1 MNISHDNQP
10 FVNLSEEALGIYNAS
25 INKTTSVQRDC
36 VEQLKALYKK
46 SPCEDVANFY
56 AKALFNLSLRVPVT
70 DMQMISTELEKL
82 FRANPTEDIAERVGR
97 IKYNLSGQLDSNARM
112 LKQYAV
118 EIESLYHQYPTNAL
132 AEPLAKIWHSILIS
146 HAKDRLEY
154 AQKIIDL
161 CANMSDPETN
171 TAYARV
177 LFDPQIFVENRPEL
191 IGAFLSNPQALDS
204 LRAYIES
211 SYYPQYNKLFGDFR
225 LYSSYPAEF
234 IGKRMNHY
242 FSKLKRHSNYIDL
255 KVELLALLYYA
266 FEIRQLLIV
275 PNTSVSIGHYTK
287 IENLKYL
294 VPPGKTDG
302 KLRMSNACYMNDPS
316 EGQSLIKALVSKT
329 QDFPDL
335 WVGQSYNIYLSCF
348 TTAIDE
354 LPMWSMYGN
363 DGKGCCLLFKKDF
376 FDFTS
381 EEFSDELAIDDH
393 CAGENNFLF
402 RVVYLSSKTNEITL
416 DTFPQDDKN
425 LDKKVANAISNLQFH
440 LNKIGHIQGK
450 KRNKTVNDILTFI
463 LGQIRYLFKDD
474 SYAHEH
480 ELRLIRYSE
489 APLLDNEAWVV
500 PQLFV
505 EVEKPLEYEQIILGP
520 KVEQTNRITPY
531 LIYTGKVKEVKKS
544 KIEYR

>member
-1 MNISHDNQP
+1 MNISQDNQP
-10 FVNLSEEALGIYNAS
+10 FVNSNEEALEIYNAS
-25 INKTTSVQRDC
+25 INKPTSVQRHC
-36 VEQLKALYKK
+36 VEKLKSLYKK
-46 SPCEDVANFY
+46 YLSDDVANFY

-70 DMQMISTELEKL
+70 DMQKIFIELEKL
-82 FRANPTEDIAERVGR
+82 FQTNPTEDIAGR
-97 IKYNLSGQLDSNARM
+97 IGRLKYNLSVHMDCNART
-112 LKQYAV
+112 LKKYAS
-118 EIESLYHQYPTNAL
+118 EIETLYHKYPTSAL
-132 AEPLAKIWHSILIS
+132 AEPLAKIWYSILIS

-154 AQKIIDL
+154 AEKIIDL
-161 CANMSDPETN
+161 CAKVSDPETN

-177 LFDPQIFVENRPEL
+177 LFDSKICVENRPEL
-191 IGAFLSNPQALDS
+191 IGAFLSVPQTLDS
-204 LRAYIES
+204 LRAYVES
-211 SYYPQYNKLFGDFR
+211 SYYPQYNKLFGNFQ
-225 LYSSYPAEF
+225 LCSLYPAEV
-234 IGKRMNHY
+234 ISKKINCY
-242 FSKLKRHSNYIDL
+242 FLKLKKHPDYIDL
-255 KVELLALLYYA
+255 KVELLALLHYA
-266 FEIRQLLIV
+266 FEIRKLLIV

-294 VPPGKTDG
+294 FSPGKTEG

-316 EGQSLIKALVSKT
+316 EGQALIKFLASKT
-329 QDFPDL
+329 QDFSDL
-335 WVGQSYNIYLSCF
+335 CIEQSYNIYLSCF

-363 DGKGCCLLFKKDF
+363 DGKGCCLLFKRDF

-381 EEFSDELAIDDH
+381 EEFSDELTIDDH

-416 DTFPQDDKN
+416 DTFPEDDEN
-425 LDKKVANAISNLQFH
+425 LDQKVADAIGSLLFH
-440 LNKIGHIQGK
+440 LNKIIHIQEK
-450 KRNKTVNDILTFI
+450 KQDKKVNDILTFI

-505 EVEKPLEYEQIILGP
+505 AVEKPLEYEQIILGP